1 MHKSIK
7 FHLVK
12 PHSTLKYVILNSGAD
27 VGDLY
32 DGVEPEEE
40 TKDKR
45 RSEDVYGNLEE
56 DPYFKIQ
63 NPYYGAD
70 IEMDGPPNNP
80 NNPDFNNVELVT
92 AQTNIYY
99 EQ

>member
-1 MHKSIK
+1 
-7 FHLVK
+7 
-12 PHSTLKYVILNSGAD
+12 
-27 VGDLY
+27 
-32 DGVEPEEE
+32 VEEPDQK
-40 TKDKR
+40 KDEP
-45 RSEDVYGNLEE
+45 RSQDNYGNLEE